1 MFAIM
6 NQMPQQS
13 QKADALI
20 DAWSLRFARAYA
32 EFVRTLTKG
41 TGADSASTAVQWEGE
56 RFAAEDVSS
65 EEDAEGFRRMAD
77 GHRAFLASVK
87 NGSAETVDFD
97 PAVPASK
104 ALGRL
109 KQICKQRSIK
119 QSDIAHTLGV
129 APSVISRVFKHPERS
144 RLQTLRKIADAAGIA
159 MGELI

>member
-1 MFAIM
+1 
-6 NQMPQQS
+6 MPQQP

-32 EFVRTLTKG
+32 EFVRTLSQG
-41 TGADSASTAVQWEGE
+41 TAADSASVAQWKGG
-56 RFAAEDVSS
+56 RFAVEDVSI

-77 GHRAFLASVK
+77 GHKAFLASVK
-87 NGSAETVDFD
+87 NSSAEVVDFD
-97 PAVPASK
+97 PAVPARK

-109 KQICKQRSIK
+109 KEICKQRSIK
-119 QSDIAHTLGV
+119 QSDIARKLGV